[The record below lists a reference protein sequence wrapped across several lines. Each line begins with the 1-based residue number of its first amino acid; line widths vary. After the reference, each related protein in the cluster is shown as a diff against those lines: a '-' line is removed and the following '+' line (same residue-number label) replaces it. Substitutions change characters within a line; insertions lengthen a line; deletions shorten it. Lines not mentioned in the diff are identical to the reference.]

1 MTGVQRKRPEHW
13 AAATPDVPAV
23 VDGDRQLTYHDWNL
37 AADQLAEAMLGFGP
51 ENQRVCVCLHQCPEW
66 FVVNLALA
74 KIGWEHIAISWRLTV
89 AEQLRLIEACG
100 AGILIT
106 DGAGAGEIARARPG
120 GRLRVVAV
128 GRSGLGIVP
137 FASLLDGAT
146 APPRWSRR
154 PAPFVKYTSGTTGE
168 PKGVR
173 RPAPATEQQRQW
185 RLESDR
191 GPLERMR
198 AAMADGS
205 DFHHRALLTL
215 PMHHGIG
222 PRGARACHNEG
233 GTCYLLDRYDPAH
246 ALRLISAHG
255 ITHWTTVP
263 TMLQRMRS
271 LPAEVLAPFDV
282 SSMRMLAVGSAPVPM
297 ALKEWALGYFGP
309 CLFEAYGASEI
320 GLVTLMEP
328 LMHLRKPGSCGALRP
343 HVSVRVLGADGREQP
358 PGATGELYVRT
369 PLTIDSYVGAARAGQ
384 DLLSDGYFRT
394 GDLGHLDED
403 GYLYITGR
411 IKDLIIRGGVNH
423 SPAEVE
429 AVLLRHPD
437 VTGAAVIGIPD
448 QEFGEQAAAF
458 CEVRSA
464 ATVDAV
470 ALLEFACARL
480 VPDKR
485 PAQVEI
491 VTALPRNDMGKV
503 IKAELRRPYWAGHEF
518 SFGR

>member
-1 MTGVQRKRPEHW
+1 
-13 AAATPDVPAV
+13 
-23 VDGDRQLTYHDWNL
+23 
-37 AADQLAEAMLGFGP
+37 
-51 ENQRVCVCLHQCPEW
+51 
-66 FVVNLALA
+66 LA
-74 KIGWEHIAISWRLTV
+74 KLQWEHIAISWRLPP

-100 AGILIT
+100 ADILIT
-106 DGAGAGEIARARPG
+106 DSAGAGELARTTPG
-120 GRLRVVAV
+120 PQLRVVRV
-128 GRSGLGIVP
+128 GEGGLGVIP
-137 FASLLDGAT
+137 FASLLDGPL

-173 RPAPATEQQRQW
+173 RPAPGSEQQRQQ

-198 AAMADGS
+198 AAMADDS

-233 GTCYLLDRYDPAH
+233 GTCYLLDRYDPEH
-246 ALRLISAHG
+246 ALRLISRHR

-271 LPAEVLAPFDV
+271 LPAGILASFDV
-282 SSMRMLAVGSAPVPM
+282 CSMRMLAVGSAPVPM
-297 ALKEWALGYFGP
+297 PLKEWALGYFGP

-343 HVSVRVLGADGREQP
+343 HVSVKVIGTDGREQP
-358 PGATGELYVRT
+358 PRATGELYVRS
-369 PLTIDSYVGAARAGQ
+369 PLTIDTYIDGAPPSGQ
-384 DLLSDGYFRT
+384 PLLQDGYFRT
-394 GDLGHLDED
+394 GDIGYLDED

-411 IKDLIIRGGVNH
+411 MKDLIIRGGVKH
-423 SPAEVE
+423 SPVEVE
-429 AVLLRHPD
+429 AVMLRHPD
-437 VTGAAVIGIPD
+437 VTEAVVIGIPD
-448 QEFGEQAAAF
+448 EEFGEQAAAF
-458 CEVRSA
+458 CEVRPGS
-464 ATVDAV
+464 TVDAA
-470 ALLEFACARL
+470 ALLEFAAARL
-480 VPDKR
+480 AADKR
-485 PAQVEI
+485 PLQVEI

-503 IKAELRRPYWAGHEF
+503 IKAELRRPYWSGHQF